1 MVSRMIINVQS
12 ELLCN
17 QGCWYSSIPTQ
28 LDQKMPH
35 QGAQPQCHQLRSQ
48 KHYRGAGAAAAG

>member
-1 MVSRMIINVQS
+1 MIINVQS